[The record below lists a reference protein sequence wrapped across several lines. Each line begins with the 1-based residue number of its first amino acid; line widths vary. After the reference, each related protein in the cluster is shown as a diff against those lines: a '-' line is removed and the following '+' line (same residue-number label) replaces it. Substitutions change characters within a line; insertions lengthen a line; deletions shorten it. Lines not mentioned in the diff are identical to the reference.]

1 MLNPNGRESMGEV
14 LTSMGISAA
23 LGGVSFGVQSAVYQ
37 ELVTGSIDWVKV
49 LKDAATG
56 AIMGALLAGVGGLAA
71 ARNLGK
77 LSDVAFALAI
87 LVKPGNF
94 WAGLTGAAVAGAAAG
109 GLRAGMDSIY
119 GYQAQLELMMDAMDW
134 E

>member
-1 MLNPNGRESMGEV
+1 
-14 LTSMGISAA
+14 
-23 LGGVSFGVQSAVYQ
+23 
-37 ELVTGSIDWVKV
+37 
-49 LKDAATG
+49 
-56 AIMGALLAGVGGLAA
+56 
-71 ARNLGK
+71 
-77 LSDVAFALAI
+77 VAFALAI